1 MQDAVAVVIKRNGK
15 FLLIKRAK
23 KDVAEDY
30 WCPITGAVEQGESQA
45 QAVIRETQEEM
56 GLIVEPVKKVW
67 ECYTEDREYLLHWW
81 QVKLLNDTVKINK
94 SEVKD
99 YCWLDFGE
107 MQKIEKMFSADLHFF
122 KEWEPLIPDS

>member
-1 MQDAVAVVIKRNGK
+1 M
-15 FLLIKRAK
+15 IKRAK
-23 KDVAEDY
+23 KDIAEDY

-45 QAVIRETQEEM
+45 QAVIREAQEEM
-56 GLIVEPVKKVW
+56 GLIVESVKKVW
-67 ECYTEDREYLLHWW
+67 ECFTDDKKYLLHWW

-99 YCWLDFGE
+99 YRWLDFGE